1 MKKILYICV
10 ALLLFALTSF
20 GVCSLRGSF
29 SNITLGDTSKNNLNN
44 GNTAE
49 PENSDFSENGGEDGA
64 SELRAVWLTY
74 YEISDMCKG
83 KTKEYFRKA
92 ANTLL
97 TELSASGINT
107 VFYQARAFADALY
120 TSKLFPV
127 SLYISDNGKTEYD
140 PLEVFIGCAKDFKIS
155 VHAWVNPFRVS
166 YSTDISSLEAS
177 HPARVLYEKNGDS
190 LIICEKGI
198 YFNPSCADAAR
209 LIIDGIRE
217 LINGYCID
225 GIQFDDYFYPP
236 CEFDGDKNSYS
247 DYKENG
253 GGLSLADFRRE
264 CVSEFVGSVYSV
276 VKAHNEALLFGISPS
291 AKIEYNE
298 NTLYADVLRWCSEA
312 GFVDYIM
319 PQIYYGFENETAPFE
334 SVAKRWRESVTCKG
348 IKLYCG
354 LALYKAG
361 EVDENAGGGSFE
373 WTKNTDILKRQYLFS
388 VKSGYNGYSLFSCK
402 YFSPGNGNEFSQA
415 EIKSLC
421 DVLQ

>member
-1 MKKILYICV
+1 MKKILYICIAV
-10 ALLLFALTSF
+10 ALFASVAFGMYSFRSSSSNGNSDKTVEKTS
-20 GVCSLRGSF
+20 
-29 SNITLGDTSKNNLNN
+29 NN
-44 GNTAE
+44 GGTADFL
-49 PENSDFSENGGEDGA
+49 NSDFSESEVAGEA

-83 KTKEYFRKA
+83 KTEEYFRKA
-92 ANTLL
+92 ANSLL
-97 TELSASGINT
+97 GELSANKINT

-120 TSKLFPV
+120 ISKLFPV
-127 SLYISDNGKTEYD
+127 SEYISKNGKPEYD
-140 PLEVFIGCAKDFKIS
+140 PLEVFIECAKDFKIS

-166 YSTDISSLEAS
+166 YNTELPSLDAS
-177 HPARVLYEKNGDS
+177 HPARALYEKNSDS

-217 LINGYCID
+217 LVNGYGID

-236 CEFDGDKNSYS
+236 CEFDGDENMYT
-247 DYKENG
+247 DYKKSG
-253 GGLSLADFRRE
+253 GTLSLADFRRE

-276 VKAHNEALLFGISPS
+276 VKAKNEALLFGISPS
-291 AKIEYNE
+291 ARIEYNE
-298 NTLYADVLRWCSEA
+298 NTVYADVLRWCSEA

-334 SVAKRWRESVTCKG
+334 SIAKRWRESVTCKG
-348 IKLYCG
+348 VKVYCG

-361 EVDENAGGGSFE
+361 EVDENAGSGSLE

-402 YFSPGNGNEFSQA
+402 YFSEGNRTEISQS

-421 DVLQ
+421 DVLK